1 MVAAAS
7 QYLVNVSTSG
17 IHNFKVEC
25 GAMPTY
31 GMSKNSGTLLL
42 QQVAKDVSPDRM
54 QVNSFHPGSIF
65 TEASVGGGYTPE
77 NLDADDENLPGQ
89 HAVWLASPEAR
100 FLHGRFVASHWD
112 VDELRSA
119 ETAKLLEDFH
129 FLRVGVVGLY
139 SIGQE

>member
-1 MVAAAS
+1 VAAAS

-77 NLDADDENLPGQ
+77 NLDADDGMLPVSSLPCSRCSSVPGNLDKRREQ
-89 HAVWLASPEAR
+89 C
-100 FLHGRFVASHWD
+100 
-112 VDELRSA
+112 
-119 ETAKLLEDFH
+119 
-129 FLRVGVVGLY
+129 
-139 SIGQE
+139 